1 MEGQGF
7 RYIVFKRTD
16 EVDSGNEISFHLDE
30 DSKEKENDNKTGNY
44 MKLMRKLATAMK
56 LMRKLATTMNLKRK
70 GATT

>member
-30 DSKEKENDNKTGNY
+30 DSKEKENDNKIG
-44 MKLMRKLATAMK
+44 KLNKTIDFFH
-56 LMRKLATTMNLKRK
+56 TFI
-70 GATT
+70 

>member
-30 DSKEKENDNKTGNY
+30 DSKEKENDTKIGKLNKTIDFFH
-44 MKLMRKLATAMK
+44 TFI
-56 LMRKLATTMNLKRK
+56 
-70 GATT
+70 